1 MSLHPPKLVEQ
12 RSAMGNFAYIPISAL
27 LCYMFLL
34 TAFVASKKN
43 REINAF
49 IIVLA
54 SAIMW
59 VGGSFLMRVQFW
71 PSIKFWYDVSIAGL
85 LIHCW
90 SLMNFLYE
98 FTGSKKMGARVAGAL
113 ASAVIII
120 INTATGLFL
129 AAPKAV
135 PTAGI
140 CVCLRTSRLD
150 SGYVHCLRR
159 REILQLAC

>member
-1 MSLHPPKLVEQ
+1 
-12 RSAMGNFAYIPISAL
+12 MGNFAYIPISAL

-59 VGGSFLMRVQFW
+59 DGGSFLMRVQFW

-113 ASAVIII
+113 ASAVNII
-120 INTATGLFL
+120 INTATGLFRRTQSSTDRQR
-129 AAPKAV
+129 KY
-135 PTAGI
+135 
-140 CVCLRTSRLD
+140 VCLRGHHRLD
-150 SGYVHCLRR
+150 SGYVHCSASRY
-159 REILQLAC
+159 CTCSSC